1 MNEVSITMVKAR
13 SPHRITIKTD
23 PSDPHFSVVELR
35 KLKTNELKASHYIL
49 TGDVPTWVSYFES
62 DGFTI
67 ARTNDLQQ
75 KNGI

>member
-1 MNEVSITMVKAR
+1 MIRPR
-13 SPHRITIKTD
+13 SPHVITFETD
-23 PSDPHFSVVELR
+23 PQDSHFSVVELR
-35 KLKTNELKASHYIL
+35 KIKTGELKASHYIL
-49 TGDVPTWVSYFES
+49 TADVPTWVSYFES